1 MLLANLYAS
10 ALRSY
15 GTAAHV
21 ERLPDPL
28 AGLDSGAVAVVPG
41 FTGRLLDTFAPGAK
55 ARAPTQVYRDMVAAL
70 PEGVTAG
77 DYAESAEDKPA
88 LAVTEATVDA
98 WGGRD
103 VTAAVR
109 HCAQLELGQVV
120 GEPRPAAVGTCA
132 AEVREYPDAATL
144 FEALRAGQVNA
155 AWTSTADPD
164 IPAELV
170 VLADRTA
177 LIRAENAVPLYRRN
191 ELSETQV
198 LALNEV
204 AGVLDTAALV
214 RMRRQVDAGAMR
226 ARSPTRFCRTP
237 ARRDQPLVR
246 HRPRC
251 HRGDQPLIA
260 RPGRAGED
268 VEGLASLPTS
278 TRALF
283 LRTPSRM
290 IRAAFCGTWSPAACR
305 RSWPL
310 GPCPDPPRPLRCG
323 RSRS

>member
-1 MLLANLYAS
+1 MDGRRLAVAAAALLIAGCGGTGGGQPIAVGARDDAESTLLANLYAS

-21 ERLPDPL
+21 ERVPDPL
-28 AGLDSGAVAVVPG
+28 AGLDSGAIAVVPG

-55 ARAPTQVYRDMVAAL
+55 ARAPAQVYRDMVAAL

-109 HCAQLELGQVV
+109 HCTQLQLGQVD

-132 AEVREYPDAATL
+132 AKVREYPDAATL

-164 IPAELV
+164 IPAEVV

-214 RMRRQVDAGAMR
+214 RMRRQVDAGA
-226 ARSPTRFCRTP
+226 
-237 ARRDQPLVR
+237 D
-246 HRPRC
+246 
-251 HRGDQPLIA
+251 
-260 RPGRAGED
+260 AGQVAD
-268 VEGLASLPTS
+268 A
-278 TRALF
+278 F
-283 LRTPSRM
+283 LTEH
-290 IRAAFCGTWSPAACR
+290 
-305 RSWPL
+305 PL
-310 GPCPDPPRPLRCG
+310 GAT
-323 RSRS
+323 SR

>member
-1 MLLANLYAS
+1 MGGRRLALALAALLIAGCGGTGGDQSIAVGARDDAESVLLANLYAS

-21 ERLPDPL
+21 ERLPGPL

-70 PEGVTAG
+70 PEDVTAG

-109 HCAQLELGQVV
+109 RCAQLELGQVV

-214 RMRRQVDAGAMR
+214 RMRRQVDDGADAGQA
-226 ARSPTRFCRTP
+226 ADAF
-237 ARRDQPLVR
+237 
-246 HRPRC
+246 
-251 HRGDQPLIA
+251 
-260 RPGRAGED
+260 
-268 VEGLASLPTS
+268 LAEH
-278 TRALF
+278 
-283 LRTPSRM
+283 
-290 IRAAFCGTWSPAACR
+290 
-305 RSWPL
+305 PL
-310 GPCPDPPRPLRCG
+310 GAT
-323 RSRS
+323 SR

>member
-1 MLLANLYAS
+1 MGARRLALALAALLIAGCGGMGGVQSIAVGARDDAESTLLASLYAA

-21 ERLPDPL
+21 ESVPDPL
-28 AGLDSGAVAVVPG
+28 AGLDLGAIVVVPG

-55 ARAPTQVYRDMVAAL
+55 ARAPVQVYRDMVSAL

-88 LAVTEATVDA
+88 LAVTETTVDA

-109 HCAQLELGQVV
+109 NCAQLKFGQVV
-120 GEPRPAAVGTCA
+120 GAPRPAAIGTCA
-132 AEVREYPDAATL
+132 AKVREYPDAATL
-144 FEALRAGQVNA
+144 FEALRTGQVNA

-164 IPAELV
+164 IPAEVV

-177 LIRAENAVPLYRRN
+177 LIRAQNAVPLYRRN

-214 RMRRQVDAGAMR
+214 QMRRQVDDGA
-226 ARSPTRFCRTP
+226 
-237 ARRDQPLVR
+237 D
-246 HRPRC
+246 
-251 HRGDQPLIA
+251 
-260 RPGRAGED
+260 PGEAAD
-268 VEGLASLPTS
+268 AFLAEH
-278 TRALF
+278 
-283 LRTPSRM
+283 
-290 IRAAFCGTWSPAACR
+290 
-305 RSWPL
+305 PL
-310 GPCPDPPRPLRCG
+310 GAT
-323 RSRS
+323 SR